1 MNIYTG
7 YLWKGERL
15 AYTVRDIVASDK
27 RQAGQRSI
35 TALRKRDGL
44 EHDPELRK
52 MHNYLYGAVKDCP
65 KGMTMQ
71 VVKVTDGPPCGVCVA

>member
-7 YLWKGERL
+7 YLWKGDRL

-65 KGMTMQ
+65 AGMTMQ
-71 VVKVTDGPPCGVCVA
+71 VVKVADGPPCGVCVA

>member
-15 AYTVRDIVASDK
+15 AYTMRDIVAANRK
-27 RQAGQRSI
+27 QAAQRSI
-35 TALRKRDGL
+35 TALRKRSGL
-44 EHDPELRK
+44 RHDPELRD
-52 MHNYLYGAVKDCP
+52 MHNYLYGSRDTCP
-65 KGMTMQ
+65 DGLTMQ

>member
-15 AYTVRDIVASDK
+15 AYTVRDIVAKDK
-27 RQAGQRSI
+27 RDAARHSI
-35 TALRKRDGL
+35 TALRKRSGL
-44 EHDPELRK
+44 RNDPDLRR
-52 MHNYLYGAVKDCP
+52 MHNYLYGALSDCP
-65 KGMTMQ
+65 DGMTMQ